1 MTEASPVLISE
12 ELITEVHS
20 KMIQS
25 IDLVQV
31 IHALEMS
38 EKELR
43 SMYLAAVEES
53 RQTLSLLVD
62 IQLERGSRVLEVG
75 AGFGLASICLAMMG
89 FDVCA
94 LEPGGLGFEQNRSA
108 SMAFASSCAVQ
119 INHVAASA
127 EIADF
132 GTIGK
137 FDLVVS
143 NNVLEHIPDVD
154 KALTNLNNAIN
165 PGGVMIHSCP
175 NYTFPFEPH
184 FGIPLLPF
192 MPRLTRFLLPKSVKT
207 SGLWNSL
214 NFVTQSQVKKN
225 AQTNN
230 MSCVFKPGAMS
241 KSIERLNRDPQFAE
255 RHQTIARIVKLRLV
269 YLLLV
274 RLLSLPPRFA
284 TPMDFLVCAP
294 EQSESSNVRTWIR
307 SR

>member
-1 MTEASPVLISE
+1 MTDSNSVLISE

-38 EKELR
+38 EEELR

-119 INHVAASA
+119 INHVTASA
-127 EIADF
+127 EIAEF

-154 KALTNLNNAIN
+154 KALTNLNNAIT

-184 FGIPLLPF
+184 FGIPLIPF
-192 MPRLTRFLLPKSVKT
+192 MPRVTRFLLPKSVKT

-214 NFVTQSQVKKN
+214 NFITQSQVKKN
-225 AQTNN
+225 ARVNN
-230 MSCVFKPGAMS
+230 MRCVFKPGTMS

-255 RHQTIARIVKLRLV
+255 RHQAIARIVKLRVV
-269 YLLLV
+269 YVLLV
-274 RLLSLPPRFA
+274 RLFSLPPRFA
-284 TPMDFLVCAP
+284 TPMDFLLCAP
-294 EQSESSNVRTWIR
+294 EQSESSNVRTWMR

>member
-1 MTEASPVLISE
+1 MTETSSVLISDD
-12 ELITEVHS
+12 LIADVHT

-25 IDLVQV
+25 IDIANV
-31 IHALEMS
+31 IDTLEMS
-38 EKELR
+38 EEELR
-43 SMYLAAVEES
+43 PMYLAAVEES

-132 GTIGK
+132 GNLGK

-192 MPRLTRFLLPKSVKT
+192 MPRLTRFLLPKSVGT

-214 NFVTQSQVKKN
+214 NFITQSQVKKN
-225 AQTNN
+225 AQANN
-230 MSCVFKPGAMS
+230 MSCVFKPGTMS

-255 RHQTIARIVKLRLV
+255 RHQAIARIVKLRVV
-269 YLLLV
+269 YVLLV
-274 RLLSLPPRFA
+274 RLFSLPPRFA
-284 TPMDFLVCAP
+284 TPMDFLLCAP
-294 EQSESSNVRTWIR
+294 EQSESSNVRTWMR

>member
-1 MTEASPVLISE
+1 MTETSSVLISDD
-12 ELITEVHS
+12 LIADVHT

-25 IDLVQV
+25 IDLANV
-31 IHALEMS
+31 IDTLEMS
-38 EKELR
+38 EEELR
-43 SMYLAAVEES
+43 PMYLAAVEES

-132 GTIGK
+132 GNLGK

-192 MPRLTRFLLPKSVKT
+192 MPRLTRFLLPKSVGT

-225 AQTNN
+225 AQANN
-230 MSCVFKPGAMS
+230 MSCVFKPGTMS

-274 RLLSLPPRFA
+274 RLFSLPPRFA

-294 EQSESSNVRTWIR
+294 EQSESSNVRTWMR

>member
-1 MTEASPVLISE
+1 MTEASSVLISE
-12 ELITEVHS
+12 ELIAEVHT

-25 IDLVQV
+25 IEIANV
-31 IHALEMS
+31 INALDTS
-38 EKELR
+38 EEEFR
-43 SMYLAAVEES
+43 TMYLAAVEES

-62 IQLERGSRVLEVG
+62 IQLVRGSKVLEVG

-89 FDVCA
+89 FDVVA
-94 LEPGGLGFEQNRSA
+94 LEPGGLGFEQNRS
-108 SMAFASSCAVQ
+108 SSIAFASSCAVH
-119 INHVAASA
+119 INHVAVSA

-132 GTIGK
+132 GTLGK

-184 FGIPLLPF
+184 FGIALIPF
-192 MPRLTRFLLPKSVKT
+192 MPRFTRFLLPKSVKT

-214 NFVTQSQVKKN
+214 NFITQSQVKKN
-225 AQTNN
+225 ARVNN
-230 MSCVFKPGAMS
+230 MRCVFKPGTMS

-255 RHQTIARIVKLRLV
+255 RHQAIARIVKLRVV
-269 YLLLV
+269 YVLLV
-274 RLLSLPPRFA
+274 RLFSLPPRFA

-294 EQSESSNVRTWIR
+294 EQSESSNVRTWMR

>member
-1 MTEASPVLISE
+1 MTETSSVLISE
-12 ELITEVHS
+12 ELIAEVHA

-25 IDLVQV
+25 IDLPNV
-31 IHALEMS
+31 INSLEMS
-38 EKELR
+38 EEELR
-43 SMYLAAVEES
+43 SMYLAAAEES

-62 IQLERGSRVLEVG
+62 IQLVRGSKILEVG

-89 FDVCA
+89 FDVVA

-108 SMAFASSCAVQ
+108 SMAFARSCAVQ
-119 INHVAASA
+119 INHVEVSA

-132 GTIGK
+132 GTLGK

-154 KALTNLNNAIN
+154 KALTNLYNAIS
-165 PGGVMIHSCP
+165 PMGVMIHSCP

-192 MPRLTRFLLPKSVKT
+192 MPRLTGLFLPKSVKT

-214 NFVTQSQVKKN
+214 NFISQSQVKKN
-225 AQTNN
+225 ARANN
-230 MSCVFKPGAMS
+230 MSCIFKPGTMS

-255 RHQTIARIVKLRLV
+255 RHQYIARVVRIRIVN
-269 YLLLV
+269 LLLI
-274 RLLSLPPRFA
+274 RLFSLPPYLA

-294 EQSESSNVRTWIR
+294 EQSQSSNVRAWMD

>member
-12 ELITEVHS
+12 ELITEVHT

-25 IDLVQV
+25 IDLANV
-31 IHALEMS
+31 IHALEMG
-38 EKELR
+38 EEELR
-43 SMYLAAVEES
+43 TLYSAAVEES
-53 RQTLSLLVD
+53 RQTLSLLLD
-62 IQLERGSRVLEVG
+62 IQLERGSKVLEVG

-89 FDVCA
+89 FDVVA

-108 SMAFASSCAVQ
+108 SMTFASLCAVQ
-119 INHVAASA
+119 ISHVAASA

-132 GTIGK
+132 ETIGK
-137 FDLVVS
+137 FDLVIS

-154 KALTNLNNAIN
+154 RALTNLNNAIN

-214 NFVTQSQVKKN
+214 NFITQSQVKKN
-225 AQTNN
+225 ARANN
-230 MSCVFKPGAMS
+230 MSCVFKPGTMS
-241 KSIERLNRDPQFAE
+241 KSIKRVNRDPQFAE

-269 YLLLV
+269 YPLLV
-274 RLLSLPPRFA
+274 RLFSLPPRFA

-294 EQSESSNVRTWIR
+294 EQSDSSNVRTWMR